1 MLTRSFFLQAIQD
14 DRAHLLAYGAH
25 MTVYCRRL
33 RDIVQTISTTPPEW
47 IILDMDVLGTLT
59 IPAQQRHIRKPRR
72 IVPFDLPTT
81 EQKANGTVRF
91 SGKIAEGRVEQERIE
106 LRNVLKALGIKESPA
121 ASKIAEVKAKTMRAL
136 RADAHTHSNSAYLHP
151 SPSLSMVVGHN
162 PSFYLRMALIGDD
175 DEAGGSRA
183 DLD

>member
-1 MLTRSFFLQAIQD
+1 
-14 DRAHLLAYGAH
+14 

-33 RDIVQTISTTPPEW
+33 RDIVEAIVPTPPEW

-59 IPAQQRHIRKPRR
+59 IPPHQRHIKKPRR
-72 IVPFDLPTT
+72 IVPFDLPTA
-81 EQKANGTVRF
+81 EQKATGTVRF

-121 ASKIAEVKAKTMRAL
+121 ANKIAEVKAKTMRAL

-151 SPSLSMVVGHN
+151 TPSLSMVVAHN

-175 DEAGGSRA
+175 AGEGGAQA